1 MLSAEALRAAPP
13 ADAPAAGDASPASL
27 PRSVAAPPAA
37 PQLVGSSSIMGGR
50 GSSLRALAVSTQGFA
65 VTGSQDGVLQV

>member
-13 ADAPAAGDASPASL
+13 GDAAGAGDASPASS
-27 PRSVAAPPAA
+27 PRSAPQPPA

-50 GSSLRALAVSTQGFA
+50 GSPLRALAVSTQGFA
-65 VTGSQDGVLQV
+65 VTGSQDGVLQVR